1 VIMTSNIGSQ
11 EILAFH
17 EKGGDYDQMKEAVLA
32 LLRHHFRPEFLNR
45 VDEAIV
51 FRALEREQVSK
62 IAELLLKKLAQRL
75 AQTAD
80 LTLKWD
86 DPVVAYLA
94 ERGYD
99 PAYGARPLK
108 RVIQQEVET
117 PLSRQIIAGK
127 INDKDIVTIARS
139 ETGIEFR

>member
-1 VIMTSNIGSQ
+1 
-11 EILAFH
+11 
-17 EKGGDYDQMKEAVLA
+17 MKEAVLS

-45 VDEAIV
+45 VDETIV

-62 IAELLLKKLAQRL
+62 IAELLLKNLARRL

-86 DPVVAYLA
+86 EGVVGYLA

-99 PAYGARPLK
+99 PAFGARPLK

-127 INDKDIVTIARS
+127 ISEKDLVTIARS

>member
-1 VIMTSNIGSQ
+1 MTSNIGSQ

-17 EKGGDYDQMKEAVLA
+17 EQGGDYDKMKETVLG
-32 LLRHHFRPEFLNR
+32 LLNRHFRPEFLNR
-45 VDEAIV
+45 VDEIIV
-51 FRALEREQVSK
+51 FRALEKSQVHQ
-62 IAELLLKKLAQRL
+62 IAELLLKKLASRL

-80 LTLKWD
+80 LTLQWD
-86 DPVVAYLA
+86 DGVLTYLS

-99 PAYGARPLK
+99 PAFGARPLK

-127 INDKDIVTIARS
+127 VSPKDLVTITRGS
-139 ETGIEFR
+139 EGLVFQ